1 MPDDVMSETLRK
13 AGKKPPK
20 RTAGIHPGKSAQHQR
35 PAETREKHRKEE
47 LIINSLDGDYSL
59 SSVEDLSSELKGGP
73 GPLRQH
79 SIKQSTLQPKRKNK
93 LFKDSDLNFIKEAP
107 KMLKETPKSRSFF
120 SNIGNF
126 FKKKN
131 ANPPSKEATNISA
144 EYRTP
149 SPEPFLGNPPLNS
162 SGKPKWITPEK
173 SKSRRKKAN

>member
-1 MPDDVMSETLRK
+1 MPLDDPVMSETLRK

-47 LIINSLDGDYSL
+47 PIINPGVHLDGDYSL

-79 SIKQSTLQPKRKNK
+79 SIKQSTLQPKQ
-93 LFKDSDLNFIKEAP
+93 AP
-107 KMLKETPKSRSFF
+107 KMLKETPKSKSFF

-131 ANPPSKEATNISA
+131 GNPPSKEATNISA
-144 EYRTP
+144 AYRTP
-149 SPEPFLGNPPLNS
+149 SPEPFLGNPPS
-162 SGKPKWITPEK
+162 SKPKWITPEK
-173 SKSRRKKAN
+173 SKSRRKKAS